1 MRNDLIYRQAVI
13 DRLLEMA
20 GFESVRELYE
30 CMVAEKKE
38 ARWLGGVND
47 AIDEIIGMPSGEI
60 YWHEIFED
68 DPITFP
74 DDDRLVLVSFSNY
87 SVPMLGR
94 WEADDDGGKWCM
106 GDTDETFI
114 QNDLCVDG
122 WWELPKKL
130 EPHKWERG
138 EQDARRN

>member
-47 AIDEIIGMPSGEI
+47 AIDEIIGMPSGET
-60 YWHEIFED
+60 YWHETFED

-106 GDTDETFI
+106 GDMDETFT
-114 QNDLCVDG
+114 QNDLYVDG

-138 EQDARRN
+138 EQDARRY

>member
-30 CMVAEKKE
+30 CMVSEKKE

-47 AIDEIIGMPSGEI
+47 AIDEIIGMPSGET
-60 YWHEIFED
+60 YWHETFED

-74 DDDRLVLVSFSNY
+74 DDDRLVLVSFSNCDM
-87 SVPMLGR
+87 PMIGR
-94 WEADDDGGKWCM
+94 WRTDDSGGRWCI
-106 GDTDETFI
+106 GDLTLTFQ
-114 QNDLCVDG
+114 QNGLFVDG
-122 WWELPKKL
+122 WWELPGKP

-138 EQDARRN
+138 EQE